1 MPELVRI
8 IIFVI
13 VAIALGV
20 ALFLLFFLMPI
31 KRALQKKNLAK
42 LFYPK
47 VMKVA
52 RDNDYYLINNLALD
66 VGKKEPLLIHHLVA
80 GDKFIYVITDVFYEG
95 AVNTNKE
102 DNRWIYYYKKGS
114 KGSVPN
120 PLKINE
126 FALETLSIQSGIAPS
141 YLVGLVIVNND
152 CYENAQEG
160 EEQLLV
166 PIRNLEKVIAS
177 YESRDVKP
185 FVKEELWQTVKDLH
199 DLSERNLSKHGEQK

>member
-8 IIFVI
+8 IIFIVI
-13 VAIALGV
+13 GVILAIL
-20 ALFLLFFLMPI
+20 LFLLFFLTPI
-31 KRALQKKNLAK
+31 KRSLQKKNLAK

-66 VGKKEPLLIHHLVA
+66 IGKKEPLLIHHLIA

-95 AVNTNKE
+95 AVSTNKD
-102 DNRWIYYYKKGS
+102 DNRWIFYQKKGA

-126 FALETLSIQSGIAPS
+126 FSLETLSIQSGIAPS
-141 YLVGLVIVNND
+141 YLVGIVIVNND
-152 CYENAQEG
+152 CYENVQEG
-160 EEQLLV
+160 EEHLLV
-166 PIRNLEKVIAS
+166 PVRNLEKEIAS
-177 YESRDVKP
+177 YEAKNVTP
-185 FVKEELWQTVKDLH
+185 FVKSELWQTVKDLH
-199 DLSERNLSKHGEQK
+199 DLSERNKEKKHG